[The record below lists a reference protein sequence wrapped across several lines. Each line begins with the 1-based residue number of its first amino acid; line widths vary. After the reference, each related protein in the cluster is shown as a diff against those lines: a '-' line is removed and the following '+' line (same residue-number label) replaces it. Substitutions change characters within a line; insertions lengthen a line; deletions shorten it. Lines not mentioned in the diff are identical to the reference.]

1 MTEPDDRSK
10 QNLKTSQRST
20 HFSPPVFPH
29 APEEVSSVDAA
40 WPEADRSA
48 PAGGA
53 AVLEP
58 LSPPMPSEEIVAE
71 LEAWRPDDAG
81 GPSPR
86 PTDRARVIAIANQK
100 GGVGKS
106 TTAVNL
112 GACLAEK
119 GQRVLV
125 VDLDPQGNA
134 STGLG
139 IDHAKRTENT
149 YQVLTAGLDIRR
161 ALIATEV
168 EGLWAIA
175 STIDLAGAEIE
186 LVTQFSRESRLDR
199 ALDPVRGEFD
209 FILLDCPPSLG
220 LLTVNALTAAAEL
233 IVPIQCEYYALEGL
247 GQLLKNVRLVQQN
260 VNPQLRLTGIV
271 LTMFD
276 ARTKLAEQVV
286 AEVRSYFGGRVYDAI
301 IPRTVR
307 LAEAPGFGRPITV
320 YDPGSRGAMAYRRLA
335 QELLGL
341 GGSDGQA
348 EGALVNGDQR
358 GGGSDGARTPA
369 AVDNAPLKRAGSKPR
384 AGTKTQGKGNSK
396 GAKAATKKQ
405 PPKKGATRTRRPA
418 AGGTATAAVGG
429 AEETGPVTGRT
440 PEVVESPDPTVVGA
454 ERDAPQGQP
463 GVGTPLIPDAT
474 SVPEATQPPIEAEG
488 SSVASE
494 PSVESPAADGSDTP
508 VSETGTT
515 EMPATVEPLATE
527 PPPAEKKRRW
537 RFGRNKGGQR

>member
-1 MTEPDDRSK
+1 MSD
-10 QNLKTSQRST
+10 
-20 HFSPPVFPH
+20 
-29 APEEVSSVDAA
+29 
-40 WPEADRSA
+40 SA
-48 PAGGA
+48 PAGGIT
-53 AVLEP
+53 VMEP
-58 LSPPMPSEEIVAE
+58 LPPPMPSEEMVAE
-71 LEAWRPDDAG
+71 LEAWRPEEGSEAYSG
-81 GPSPR
+81 

-139 IDHAKRTENT
+139 IDHAARTAST
-149 YQVLTAGLDIRR
+149 YQVLTAGLDIRD

-186 LVTQFSRESRLDR
+186 LVTQFSRESRLAR

-233 IVPIQCEYYALEGL
+233 LVPIQCEYYALEGL

-286 AEVRSYFGGRVYDAI
+286 AEVRSYFGGRVYDAV

-307 LAEAPGFGRPITV
+307 LAEAPGFGRPITS
-320 YDPGSRGAMAYRRLA
+320 YDPGSRGALAYRQLA
-335 QELLGL
+335 QELLGDGTADGKAGAATLAGAGNGQAQSEKAEAAVGTDATGGAPAKPAGPETGAEGKTGKRARRKKEGTQKRSTRPPAGNRAARAQESL
-341 GGSDGQA
+341 GTQQEVTPGAEGSGQA
-348 EGALVNGDQR
+348 EMESPSPVDAAAISVEPSDVDR
-358 GGGSDGARTPA
+358 EPRDTGGEPLSPESSAPA
-369 AVDNAPLKRAGSKPR
+369 AVEDAENPADSSGQSGGASPAPADDEASTEVRGDEGDLE
-384 AGTKTQGKGNSK
+384 
-396 GAKAATKKQ
+396 
-405 PPKKGATRTRRPA
+405 
-418 AGGTATAAVGG
+418 AVG
-429 AEETGPVTGRT
+429 
-440 PEVVESPDPTVVGA
+440 
-454 ERDAPQGQP
+454 
-463 GVGTPLIPDAT
+463 
-474 SVPEATQPPIEAEG
+474 EG
-488 SSVASE
+488 
-494 PSVESPAADGSDTP
+494 
-508 VSETGTT
+508 
-515 EMPATVEPLATE
+515 
-527 PPPAEKKRRW
+527 PAEQTERPPGERKRRW
-537 RFGRNKGGQR
+537 PFGRNKGGQR